1 MFEDIAFD
9 WLPSIIENFII
20 LYFMACYLGFKEHIA
35 IKYRRISLCAFT
47 VLLCWASDMGT
58 YFADFEILFMI
69 LAIIICILYG
79 LFFLT
84 GSLISTVFTSMVPFV
99 FIVVINSVSLY
110 AFSIITNSSMNT
122 LIFERNATRALL
134 LIITKGS
141 LILSM
146 SLIARLSPKSSFV
159 FKKSEVVAI
168 ISIFFSS
175 LLVSVFIFDK
185 ETKIGIEEY
194 NSSNIYFIMAVLGL
208 IIINVLTY
216 MSYLKIEKDNKERI
230 QYELVKLQLE
240 QQKQAY
246 EEFENRNLEIRKIRH
261 DMRNYMEACLA
272 LMESGDYRSAEDYLH
287 NICTNVIKPI
297 NYTIVTNSSLINAVL
312 NNKVHLCN
320 SNKIKVDY
328 KILSDFDDFDELD
341 ICVML
346 GNLWNNAIEATK
358 DLETEKKIAFEVMRN
373 KNYLI
378 IILRNTIKESIIK
391 KNPNFFTTKKDK
403 LNHGLGIVSIRDI
416 VEKYDGLMEISEKNN
431 EIEFQITLKI
441 GLKEL

>member
-1 MFEDIAFD
+1 MIEDIAFD

-35 IKYRRISLCAFT
+35 IKYRRISLCVFT

-110 AFSIITNSSMNT
+110 VFSIITNSSMNT
-122 LIFERNATRALL
+122 LIFERDATRALL

-246 EEFENRNLEIRKIRH
+246 EEFENINLEIRKIRH

-272 LMESGDYRSAEDYLH
+272 LM
-287 NICTNVIKPI
+287 
-297 NYTIVTNSSLINAVL
+297 
-312 NNKVHLCN
+312 
-320 SNKIKVDY
+320 
-328 KILSDFDDFDELD
+328 
-341 ICVML
+341 
-346 GNLWNNAIEATK
+346 
-358 DLETEKKIAFEVMRN
+358 
-373 KNYLI
+373 
-378 IILRNTIKESIIK
+378 
-391 KNPNFFTTKKDK
+391 
-403 LNHGLGIVSIRDI
+403 
-416 VEKYDGLMEISEKNN
+416 
-431 EIEFQITLKI
+431 
-441 GLKEL
+441 